1 MGLCVGSTT
10 DCQGAIAPFLVIFL
24 VAAFQ
29 VCMRQHAG
37 HASNQINIIN
47 KKRGRWSKQHTG
59 HASNQINIIIN
70 RKKTVILNKEKGAL
84 EFGHRSV
91 ATVAGSGFDFGTDT
105 LAGKSAEREIGSLPF
120 ETTGSCRRIG
130 VRHDL

>member
-10 DCQGAIAPFLVIFL
+10 DSQGAIALDLVFFL

-29 VCMRQHAG
+29 VCMRQHAR
-37 HASNQINIIN
+37 HASNEINIIIY
-47 KKRGRWSKQHTG
+47 KKKGLLLTKKKGRWSRQHAG

-70 RKKTVILNKEKGAL
+70 KKKTFILNKKKGAL

-91 ATVAGSGFDFGTDT
+91 AA
-105 LAGKSAEREIGSLPF
+105 
-120 ETTGSCRRIG
+120 
-130 VRHDL
+130 